1 MIRTIAAAGAFLV
14 VVLAAIGLAEGAG
27 EDAAAAA
34 PPQVRVTSAE
44 GYQGGQVIVSLEG
57 ESGHTTFGAFTIGVV
72 FDPSV
77 VSASACTSDAGACNA
92 NSAETGVRVAGI
104 YLPGLRGHAQFAV
117 ITFDVTGGAGAS
129 TPLEV
134 QIVNLANGQAQ
145 DISSEAEVHDGEIT
159 VLGGPAPSLRMGD
172 ADCDGGID
180 SVDGLAILLEVVGR
194 DEVPCRDAADV
205 DCDGELDAVDAL
217 LILRFVAGL
226 HTDVA
231 AGCQAVGEI
240 LT

>member
-1 MIRTIAAAGAFLV
+1 MIRKIAAAGAFLA
-14 VVLAAIGLAEGAG
+14 VVLAATGLAEGAG

-44 GYQGGQVIVSLEG
+44 GHQGGQVTVSLEG
-57 ESGHTTFGAFTIGVV
+57 ESGDTTFGAFTIGVV

-77 VSASACTSDAGACNA
+77 VSASACTSVAGACNL
-92 NSAETGVRVAGI
+92 NFAETSVRVAGI
-104 YLPGLRGHAQFAV
+104 YFPGVRGHAQFAV
-117 ITFDVTGGAGAS
+117 ITFNVTGGAGES

-134 QIVNLANGQAQ
+134 RIVNLANGQAQ
-145 DISSEAEVHDGEIT
+145 DISSVEVHDGEIT
-159 VLGGPAPSLRMGD
+159 VLHGPGPSLRMGD

-180 SVDGLAILLEVVGR
+180 SVDGLAILREVIGR
-194 DEVPCRDAADV
+194 DEVPCREAADV

-226 HTDVA
+226 HTDA
-231 AGCQAVGEI
+231 TAGCRAVGEI